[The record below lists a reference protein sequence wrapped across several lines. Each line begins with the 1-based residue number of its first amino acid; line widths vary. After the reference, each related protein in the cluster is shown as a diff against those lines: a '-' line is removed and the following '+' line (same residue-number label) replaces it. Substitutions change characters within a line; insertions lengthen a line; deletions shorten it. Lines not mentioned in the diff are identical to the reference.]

1 MENTLCGRT
10 LEEVEK
16 EFDNFQFIHS
26 EVVATQPMD
35 DLKSGAEQTENMDEN
50 EKLLK
55 KVNKPFS

>member
-1 MENTLCGRT
+1 MCGRP

-16 EFDNFQFIHS
+16 EFDNFKFIHS
-26 EVVATQPMD
+26 KVDETQPMD
-35 DLKSGAEQTENMDEN
+35 DLKSGPEQTENMDEN